1 MSQSK
6 GAGDPGS
13 LVIGMAVMAAV
24 EIDRYGLNRLM
35 VGQAG
40 EDVSWFRVL
49 ADLWAEI
56 LHVAPLC

>member
-1 MSQSK
+1 VIFRWS
-6 GAGDPGS
+6 GS

-35 VGQAG
+35 VGHAG
-40 EDVSWFRVL
+40 EAVSWFRVL